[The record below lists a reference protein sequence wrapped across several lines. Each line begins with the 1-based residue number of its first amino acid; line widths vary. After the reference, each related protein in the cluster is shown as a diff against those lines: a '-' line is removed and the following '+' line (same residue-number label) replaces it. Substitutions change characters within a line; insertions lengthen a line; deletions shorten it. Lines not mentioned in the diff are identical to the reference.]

1 MDTLDANKETKM
13 KQVSNKQAVIKRK
26 LRETYEQIDNEREQ
40 ICQGCGRSDKPLSH
54 SHTISQKRCKEIGK
68 PELIWDK
75 DNIEIECFGNNE
87 DCHNIW
93 EKGTLLEKM
102 LLLNFPEKLKYLRLH
117 DKIQYVKHI

>member
-1 MDTLDANKETKM
+1 M
-13 KQVSNKQAVIKRK
+13 KQVSNKQAIIKRK

-93 EKGTLLEKM
+93 EKGTLLQKWAM
-102 LLLNFPEKLKYLRLH
+102 DNFLRKLKYIEKN
-117 DKIQYVKHI
+117 DNETFVKLNYTK